1 MDLELKSP
9 AHGEKSSNLSL
20 AELIGQLA
28 MIKAIKI
35 SRKRKIRRTAVAVWV
50 GRDFVCVDARAH
62 VVVDVYIWLQFRRLI
77 STMIPCVSDRKSQ
90 SRCIWHHMFVHRLQR
105 ASEMFYL
112 FGPRKHI
119 RRRGSNSDRKKGNEG
134 GLRDEPINYLLI
146 DFFISSRFSFSVMT
160 LRLSSLG
167 LKSKLS
173 YQSAS
178 FQLFFIRH

>member
-9 AHGEKSSNLSL
+9 AHGKKSSNLSL

-77 STMIPCVSDRKSQ
+77 STMIPCVLIVKANPGAYGTTCSFTDCSVRPKCFICLALVNTFDGAGQ
-90 SRCIWHHMFVHRLQR
+90 ILI
-105 ASEMFYL
+105 
-112 FGPRKHI
+112 G
-119 RRRGSNSDRKKGNEG
+119 KKGTKG
-134 GLRDEPINYLLI
+134 D
-146 DFFISSRFSFSVMT
+146 
-160 LRLSSLG
+160 
-167 LKSKLS
+167 
-173 YQSAS
+173 
-178 FQLFFIRH
+178 